1 MTLVQERKATLVA
14 KRVLD
19 TLTDINNQL
28 NDIKSFLESSTN
40 FSAINRY
47 RKEVLPL
54 IRRANFYFKV
64 ADNLI
69 AIYRMDWKFDYKKND
84 YTLGEELLREIT
96 WFKSFMKIYF
106 K

>member
-14 KRVLD
+14 KRVLN
-19 TLTDINNQL
+19 TLTEINNQL

-47 RKEVLPL
+47 HKEVLSL

-69 AIYRMDWKFDYKKND
+69 AIYRMDWKFDYEDN
-84 YTLGEELLREIT
+84 YTLKEYLSNELN
-96 WFKSFMKIYF
+96 WFKFFMKIYF

>member
-14 KRVLD
+14 KRVLN
-19 TLTDINNQL
+19 TLTEIDNRL

-47 RKEVLPL
+47 HKEVLSL

-69 AIYRMDWKFDYKKND
+69 AIYRMDWKFDYEDN
-84 YTLGEELLREIT
+84 YTLKEYLSNELN
-96 WFKSFMKIYF
+96 WFKFFMKIYF

>member
-14 KRVLD
+14 KRVLN
-19 TLTDINNQL
+19 TLTEINNQL
-28 NDIKSFLESSTN
+28 NDIKNFLESSTN

-47 RKEVLPL
+47 HKEVLSL

-69 AIYRMDWKFDYKKND
+69 AIYRMDWKFDDKDN
-84 YTLGEELLREIT
+84 YTLGEYLSKELN

>member
-1 MTLVQERKATLVA
+1 MTLVQERKVTLVA
-14 KRVLD
+14 KRVLN
-19 TLTDINNQL
+19 TLNEINNQL
-28 NDIKSFLESSTN
+28 YDIISFLESSTN

-47 RKEVLPL
+47 HKEILSL
-54 IRRANFYFKV
+54 IIRANFYFKV

-69 AIYRMDWKFDYKKND
+69 ATYRMDWKFDDKDD
-84 YTLGEELLREIT
+84 YTLEEYLSNVLN

>member
-14 KRVLD
+14 KRVLN
-19 TLTDINNQL
+19 TLTEIDNQL

-47 RKEVLPL
+47 HKEVLSL

-69 AIYRMDWKFDYKKND
+69 AIYRMDWKFDYEDN
-84 YTLGEELLREIT
+84 YTLKEYLSNELN
-96 WFKSFMKIYF
+96 WFKFFMKIYF

>member
-19 TLTDINNQL
+19 TLTEINNQL

-47 RKEVLPL
+47 HKEIMSL
-54 IRRANFYFKV
+54 IVRINFYFKV

-69 AIYRMDWKFDYKKND
+69 ATYRMDWKFDD
-84 YTLGEELLREIT
+84 EDHYTLGEYLSNELN

>member
-1 MTLVQERKATLVA
+1 MTLIQERKATLVA
-14 KRVLD
+14 KRVLN
-19 TLTDINNQL
+19 TLTEINNQL
-28 NDIKSFLESSTN
+28 NEIKNFLESSTN

-47 RKEVLPL
+47 HKEVISL

-69 AIYRMDWKFDYKKND
+69 AIYRMDWKFDDKDN
-84 YTLGEELLREIT
+84 YTLGEYLSKELN

>member
-1 MTLVQERKATLVA
+1 MTLVQERKATVVA
-14 KRVLD
+14 KRVLN
-19 TLTDINNQL
+19 TLTEINNQL

-47 RKEVLPL
+47 HKEILSL
-54 IRRANFYFKV
+54 IHRANFYFKV

-69 AIYRMDWKFDYKKND
+69 ATYKMDWKFDDKDN
-84 YTLGEELLREIT
+84 YTLGEYLSKELN

>member
-14 KRVLD
+14 KRVLN
-19 TLTDINNQL
+19 TLTEINNQL
-28 NDIKSFLESSTN
+28 NDIKNFLESSTN

-47 RKEVLPL
+47 HKEVISL

-69 AIYRMDWKFDYKKND
+69 AIYRMDWKFDDKDN
-84 YTLGEELLREIT
+84 YTLGEYLSKELN

>member
-14 KRVLD
+14 KKVLN
-19 TLTDINNQL
+19 TLTEINNQL
-28 NDIKSFLESSTN
+28 YDIRSFLESSTN

-47 RKEVLPL
+47 HKEILSL
-54 IRRANFYFKV
+54 IHRANFYFKV

-69 AIYRMDWKFDYKKND
+69 AIYKMDWKFDYEDD
-84 YTLGEELLREIT
+84 YTLGEYLSNEINGY
-96 WFKSFMKIYF
+96 KSFLKIYF

>member
-14 KRVLD
+14 KRVLN
-19 TLTDINNQL
+19 TLTEINNQL
-28 NDIKSFLESSTN
+28 NDIKNFLESSTN

-47 RKEVLPL
+47 HKEVISL

-69 AIYRMDWKFDYKKND
+69 AIYRMDWKFDDKDN
-84 YTLGEELLREIT
+84 YTLGKYLSKELN